1 MQKCTVEAQVGF
13 ISIQKFKFCKN
24 VKEIIFN
31 QTIAEYCI
39 NMYSK
44 ESLFIW
50 ALLEFEH
57 APTIYSRLTSSR
69 MIPYSLKL
77 IQDKRF
83 RKLFISAMINPV
95 NKVILTH
102 SMD

>member
-1 MQKCTVEAQVGF
+1 
-13 ISIQKFKFCKN
+13 
-24 VKEIIFN
+24 
-31 QTIAEYCI
+31 
-39 NMYSK
+39 MYSK

-57 APTIYSRLTSSR
+57 APTIYSHLTSSR

-83 RKLFISAMINPV
+83 MKLFISAMINPV